1 VTKHA
6 PHGFSL
12 DEDEHRLLRGRPP
25 AAALEWVC
33 GAVGDGSRLLSVRA
47 QAGGNSSAVHRVIVT
62 DSRGAAHR
70 MVLRRYVRADWLAEE
85 PDLAEREAE
94 ALDVL
99 AAGAVP
105 APQLIAVDPTGE
117 RAGVPAVL
125 MSTLSG
131 RVDWAPTDVD
141 RWIDGL
147 VDVLPVIHATPVPD
161 HRHLRPYRPYELGK
175 PLAPPP
181 WTEHPKAWER
191 AIEVYEGP
199 PPTDEKSFIHRDYHP
214 GNVLWSR
221 HRVSGVVDWANTSVG
236 APEADVG
243 HCRANLAGYL
253 DQSVADRFLARYEAV
268 TGRTG
273 YHPYWDIAVVVVPP
287 EACPEPDPGLDDFLA
302 RAVAQL

>member
-1 VTKHA
+1 
-6 PHGFSL
+6 
-12 DEDEHRLLRGRPP
+12 
-25 AAALEWVC
+25 
-33 GAVGDGSRLLSVRA
+33 
-47 QAGGNSSAVHRVIVT
+47 
-62 DSRGAAHR
+62 
-70 MVLRRYVRADWLAEE
+70 
-85 PDLAEREAE
+85 
-94 ALDVL
+94 
-99 AAGAVP
+99 VP

-147 VDVLPVIHATPVPD
+147 VDVLPVIHSTPVPD
-161 HRHLRPYRPYELGK
+161 NRRLRPYRPYELGK

-221 HRVSGVVDWANTSVG
+221 HRVSGVVDWANASVG